1 MNRIRMWCIIAMSV
15 CYLSARALSLDEA
28 RQMAHDNYPAIQ
40 QYQLIEQTRRY
51 TIDNV
56 AKGWLPSV
64 SVSIGLYGF
73 TDIVTSNTM
82 TQQMGIDMKNIMI
95 NGSVTVSQK
104 LYDGGKMAMQKQ
116 VIAAQSDVQAREL
129 DVSMYAIYERID
141 QLFFGILLLDEQ
153 LRLNDLYLTDLKTSE
168 QTIKSMMKSG
178 VANQSDL
185 ETILVEE
192 LKASQ
197 HEEALLTSR
206 LSYLRILSVFIG
218 KELSE
223 NETLEKPEG
232 ILSMGHE
239 AVNRPEL
246 SFYASKN
253 LLLDAQHKQLDS
265 NLHPTVSAFGMGMIH
280 SKVSDFLNESMFM
293 VGVSL
298 SWNIGALYTRKNDLQ
313 KLEIQRAINNSQ
325 RETFLFQNRL
335 KNEEANGAIASL
347 RKQIAKDDE
356 IVSLRESIRSKGEKK
371 VKLGTE
377 SVNELVRLINAVN
390 LAKQQKAIHEIELLN
405 EMYKQ
410 RNLNNN

>member
-232 ILSMGHE
+232 ILSMGYE

-265 NLHPTVSAFGMGMIH
+265 NLHPTVSVFGMGMIH

-313 KLEIQRAINNSQ
+313 KLELQRAINNSQ

-335 KNEEANGAIASL
+335 ENEEANGAIASL

>member
-1 MNRIRMWCIIAMSV
+1 
-15 CYLSARALSLDEA
+15 
-28 RQMAHDNYPAIQ
+28 
-40 QYQLIEQTRRY
+40 
-51 TIDNV
+51 
-56 AKGWLPSV
+56 
-64 SVSIGLYGF
+64 
-73 TDIVTSNTM
+73 
-82 TQQMGIDMKNIMI
+82 
-95 NGSVTVSQK
+95 
-104 LYDGGKMAMQKQ
+104 
-116 VIAAQSDVQAREL
+116 
-129 DVSMYAIYERID
+129 
-141 QLFFGILLLDEQ
+141 
-153 LRLNDLYLTDLKTSE
+153 
-168 QTIKSMMKSG
+168 MKSG

-197 HEEALLTSR
+197 QREALHTSR

-218 KELSE
+218 KELPE
-223 NETLEKPEG
+223 NETLEKPDG

-265 NLHPTVSAFGMGMIH
+265 NLHPTVSVFGMGMIH
-280 SKVSDFLNESMFM
+280 SKVSDYLNESMFM

-313 KLEIQRAINNSQ
+313 KLETQRAINNTQ

-335 KNEEANGAIASL
+335 ENEEANGAIASL
-347 RKQIAKDDE
+347 RKQITKDDE

>member
-15 CYLSARALSLDEA
+15 CILSARALSLDEA

-64 SVSIGLYGF
+64 SVSTGLYGF
-73 TDIVTSNTM
+73 TDIVKSNTM

-197 HEEALLTSR
+197 QGEALHTSR

-232 ILSMGHE
+232 TLSMGHE

-246 SFYASKN
+246 SFYASKA

-293 VGVSL
+293 VGVPL

-313 KLEIQRAINNSQ
+313 KLETQRAINNSQ

-335 KNEEANGAIASL
+335 ENEEANGAIASL
-347 RKQIAKDDE
+347 RKQITKDDE
-356 IVSLRESIRSKGEKK
+356 IVSLRASIRSKGEKK